1 MMNKLTLAFL
11 FCAWSVTTNAQQL
24 LVAQAVQVC
33 SKGEQTAFQVLIPEA
48 KLKNVETGWKKKLKT
63 KSKAKVEEI
72 GGEYIIYGAIDENIA
87 SGGFNVFS
95 KLLETTEGV
104 VLTVWFMRSDSVFIS
119 RESAPDKSLAV
130 EKYVRDFAV
139 EEYRQV
145 VSGQLNTENKKLSE
159 LESDLKQLINNE
171 EKANKKINENERS
184 ISRTKADIRS
194 NENDQKVKEAEVK
207 KQKAVVESLKTS
219 PGDAYKGAQKTLKQF
234 ESELK
239 KQVSENEKMHKQID
253 KMEAEIREEQR
264 NIAQSVQEQYQKRA
278 DIDKQK
284 TVVKTFEEKLSS
296 IK

>member
-1 MMNKLTLAFL
+1 MMNKGILAFL
-11 FCAWSVTTNAQQL
+11 FCAWTVAASAQQL
-24 LVAQAVQVC
+24 LVAQSVQAC
-33 SKGEQTAFQVLIPEA
+33 SKGEQTAFQILIPEA
-48 KLKNVETGWKKKLKT
+48 KLKNVETDWKKKLKA
-63 KSKAKVEEI
+63 KSKGKLEEI
-72 GGEYIIYGAIDENIA
+72 NGEYVIYGAVDENIA
-87 SGGFNVFS
+87 PDGFNVFS

-104 VLTVWFMRSDSVFIS
+104 VLTAWFMRSDSVFIS
-119 RESAPDKSLAV
+119 RDSAPEKSLAV

-145 VSGQLNTENKKLSE
+145 VNGQLNTENKKLSE

-194 NENDQKVKEAEVK
+194 NENDQKAKEAEVK
-207 KQKAVVESLKTS
+207 KQKAVVESLKATQ
-219 PGDAYKGAQKTLKQF
+219 GDAYKEAQKTLKQF
-234 ESELK
+234 ETELK
-239 KQVSENEKMHKQID
+239 KLVNENEKMHKQID
-253 KMEAEIREEQR
+253 KMEAEIRDEQR
-264 NIAQSVQEQYQKRA
+264 NIAQSIQEQHQKRA